1 VSRSSPW
8 LWVLIAIV
16 IILVLVSAV
25 LALAETSLVRTSR
38 AKALS
43 LVEEGRRGANKLLGL
58 VEHPERFLNTILL
71 AVLFCQLAVATIVG
85 VVANDLF
92 GAMGVV
98 VGLVVQVV
106 VIFLFAELG
115 PKLWAVAHVERA
127 ALITAP
133 LVSMIVN
140 FPPVRMVSEGLV
152 WLIALAIPEVAER
165 TTTDVTELELLAMA
179 DVAESEDV
187 IETEEKALIHSI
199 IEFGDT
205 VVREVMVPRPDVV
218 AVDASVT
225 VGEAIEIAMQAG
237 FSRLPVY
244 EGNLDGVLGIAYVK
258 DLMRADHLGRGGEEV
273 RLLKRPA
280 HFVPENKRVASLMR
294 EMQSEKYHLA
304 VVVDEYGSTAG
315 IVTLEDLIEELVG
328 EIVDEFD
335 VEEPLLERLGQD
347 TYMVNARMVVGQV
360 NQLLG
365 ADLPTGDWDT
375 VGGMLLNILGHVP
388 TEGES
393 VDVDGHR
400 LVVEKMQGR
409 RIGRVRIAPLPRE

>member
-1 VSRSSPW
+1 MSRSSPW
-8 LWVLIAIV
+8 LWVLVAAV
-16 IILVLVSAV
+16 VVLVVISAV
-25 LALAETSLVRTSR
+25 LALAETSLVRTSK

-43 LVEEGRRGANKLLGL
+43 LVEEGRRGATKLLGL

-98 VGLVVQVV
+98 VGLVLQVV

-133 LVSMIVN
+133 LVSVIVN
-140 FPPVRMVSEGLV
+140 FLPVRMVSEGLV
-152 WLIALAIPEVAER
+152 RLIALAIPEVAER
-165 TTTDVTELELLAMA
+165 TSTDVTESELLAMA

-187 IETEEKALIHSI
+187 IETEERALIHSI

-218 AVDASVT
+218 AVEASTT

-273 RLLKRPA
+273 RLLKRTA
-280 HFVPENKRVASLMR
+280 HFVPENKSVASLMR
-294 EMQSEKYHLA
+294 EMQAEKYHLA

-347 TYMVNARMVVGQV
+347 TYRVNARMVIGQV

-365 ADLPTGDWDT
+365 VDLPTGDWDT

-393 VDVDGHR
+393 VEVDGHR

-409 RIGRVRIAPLPRE
+409 RIGRVRIAPLSPQ

>member
-8 LWVLIAIV
+8 LWVLVAAV
-16 IILVLVSAV
+16 VVLVVISAV
-25 LALAETSLVRTSR
+25 LALAETSLVRTSK

-43 LVEEGRRGANKLLGL
+43 LVEEGRRGATKLLGL

-98 VGLVVQVV
+98 VGLVLQVV

-133 LVSMIVN
+133 LVSVIVN
-140 FPPVRMVSEGLV
+140 FLPVRMVSEGLV
-152 WLIALAIPEVAER
+152 RLIALAIPEVTER
-165 TTTDVTELELLAMA
+165 TSTDVTESELLAMA

-187 IETEEKALIHSI
+187 IETEERALIHSI

-218 AVDASVT
+218 AVEASTT

-273 RLLKRPA
+273 RLLKRTA
-280 HFVPENKRVASLMR
+280 HFVPENKSVASLMR
-294 EMQSEKYHLA
+294 EMQAEKYHLA

-347 TYMVNARMVVGQV
+347 TYRVNARMVIGQV

-365 ADLPTGDWDT
+365 VDLPTGDWDT

-393 VDVDGHR
+393 VEVDGHR

-409 RIGRVRIAPLPRE
+409 RIGRVRIAPLSPQ

>member
-1 VSRSSPW
+1 V
-8 LWVLIAIV
+8 V
-16 IILVLVSAV
+16 VLVVISAV
-25 LALAETSLVRTSR
+25 LALAETSLVRTSK

-43 LVEEGRRGANKLLGL
+43 LVEEGRRGATKLLGL

-98 VGLVVQVV
+98 VGLVLQVV

-133 LVSMIVN
+133 LVSVIVN
-140 FPPVRMVSEGLV
+140 FLPVRMVSEGLV
-152 WLIALAIPEVAER
+152 RLIALAIPEVTER
-165 TTTDVTELELLAMA
+165 TSTDVTESELLAMA

-187 IETEEKALIHSI
+187 IETEERALIHSI

-218 AVDASVT
+218 AVEASTT

-273 RLLKRPA
+273 RLLKRTA
-280 HFVPENKRVASLMR
+280 HFVPENKSVASLMR
-294 EMQSEKYHLA
+294 EMQAEKYHLA

-347 TYMVNARMVVGQV
+347 TYRVNARMVIGQV

-365 ADLPTGDWDT
+365 VDLPTGDWDT

-393 VDVDGHR
+393 VEVDGHR

-409 RIGRVRIAPLPRE
+409 RIGRVRIAPLSPQ

>member
-1 VSRSSPW
+1 MSRSSPW
-8 LWVLIAIV
+8 LWVLVAAV
-16 IILVLVSAV
+16 VVLVVISAV
-25 LALAETSLVRTSR
+25 LALAETSLVRTSK

-43 LVEEGRRGANKLLGL
+43 LVEEGRRGATKLLGL

-98 VGLVVQVV
+98 VGLVLQVV

-133 LVSMIVN
+133 LVSVIVN
-140 FPPVRMVSEGLV
+140 FLPVRMVSEGLV
-152 WLIALAIPEVAER
+152 RLIALAIPEVTER
-165 TTTDVTELELLAMA
+165 TSTDVTESELLAMA

-187 IETEEKALIHSI
+187 IETEERALIHSI

-218 AVDASVT
+218 AVEASTT

-273 RLLKRPA
+273 RLLKRTA
-280 HFVPENKRVASLMR
+280 HFVPENKSVASLMR
-294 EMQSEKYHLA
+294 EMQAEKYHLA

-347 TYMVNARMVVGQV
+347 TYRVNARMVIGQV

-365 ADLPTGDWDT
+365 VDLPTGDWDT

-393 VDVDGHR
+393 VEVDGHR

-409 RIGRVRIAPLPRE
+409 RIGRVRIAPLSPQ